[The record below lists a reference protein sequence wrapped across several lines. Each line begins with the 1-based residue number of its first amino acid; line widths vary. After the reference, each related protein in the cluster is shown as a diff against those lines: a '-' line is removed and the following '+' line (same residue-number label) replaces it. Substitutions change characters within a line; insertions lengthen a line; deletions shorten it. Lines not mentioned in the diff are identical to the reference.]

1 MSNSTVTIVV
11 ANKAYSSWSLRGWL
25 AVRLAGIAYDE
36 VVIPLRE
43 PTTRADI
50 LKYSPSAKLPAL
62 IDGKVRVWE
71 SLAII
76 EYLAEKY
83 PHAPLWP
90 KDFVARAHA
99 RAIASEMHGGF
110 VPLRRALPMN
120 LRRKLTCPMLDD
132 AVQVD
137 INRIQAIWR
146 EAHRHFGGAL
156 GSGPFL
162 FGGFS
167 AADAMFAP
175 VVSRFVTYGI
185 ALEDHARAYV
195 DAVMAQPFMVEWI
208 DAAMK
213 EPWIIPAFEPEGAQ
227 GG

>member
-1 MSNSTVTIVV
+1 MAERPVTIVV

-25 AVRLAGIAYDE
+25 AVRLAGVAYE
-36 VVIPLRE
+36 EIVIPLRQ

-62 IDGKVRVWE
+62 IDGKVTVWE
-71 SLAII
+71 SLAIV

-90 KDFVARAHA
+90 KERAVRAHA

-110 VPLRRALPMN
+110 IPLRRGLPMN
-120 LRRKLTCPMLDD
+120 LRRKLPQPDLDD
-132 AVQVD
+132 AARAD

-146 EAHRHFGGAL
+146 DTHKRFGGTM

-175 VVSRFVTYGI
+175 VATRFDTYGI
-185 ALEDHARAYV
+185 PLEDFAAGYV
-195 DAVMAQPFMVEWI
+195 AAVMAEPRMVEWI
-208 DAAMK
+208 AAAKK
-213 EPWIIPAFEPEGAQ
+213 EPWIVPEFEPEGKAQ
-227 GG
+227 A